1 MKIYIKSEERASSA
15 GVSKTKP
22 SECNIYLFCKNRK
35 MYYLL
40 SDKYGNVISRI
51 ECSFYILNV
60 VFKENVYKNII
71 LGKIFPKSENLSSL
85 IDDCCIQ

>member
-1 MKIYIKSEERASSA
+1 MKIYIKSEERASSV

-22 SECNIYLFCKNRK
+22 SECNIYLFNTNGKI
-35 MYYLL
+35 YFLL

-60 VFKENVYKNII
+60 VFKDYVYKNIM
-71 LGKIFPKSENLSSL
+71 LGTIFPENQCSL
-85 IDDCCIQ
+85 IDNCCIQF